1 MIHQFKFTSLGHLI
15 KKNKKLLYNFFNYYI
30 FTILSAIVSFGSIS
44 YLTHEITISG
54 YGYIGIFT
62 SLSFLIPNLLSFNA
76 IGLIQINIVNLSYNQ
91 YTNFRNNFITFCIVL
106 FLFSELVAVTF
117 SRLWGEYGSIVHF
130 SLIYGF
136 FILLA
141 TIHNSELIQKGK
153 ATIFGI
159 LSFGSGT
166 SSFAIAY
173 ILISIFNFDWE
184 GRILSFIITE
194 GLFLILRFGVF
205 SDIGKKFKITVD
217 INDWIYFLKYGL
229 TLWLGLIA
237 GWIIS
242 QSDRFILLHY
252 LTIED
257 VGIYSAGAAI
267 SGFLITINATMVKVI
282 APSIYNALNENK
294 NKNFIFIFFKVYI
307 VVILLIALSICAF
320 TLLFI
325 QYFFGEKYLT
335 AKWIICILTIAQAFF
350 GMYQVV
356 GLVIDY
362 LKLNNLKSFII
373 SICAISCL
381 LTGVILIPFFGIY
394 APAIGNLISFI
405 LLATLTFYFTNKQL
419 IKLKH
424 I

>member
-1 MIHQFKFTSLGHLI
+1 
-15 KKNKKLLYNFFNYYI
+15 
-30 FTILSAIVSFGSIS
+30 
-44 YLTHEITISG
+44 
-54 YGYIGIFT
+54 
-62 SLSFLIPNLLSFNA
+62 
-76 IGLIQINIVNLSYNQ
+76 
-91 YTNFRNNFITFCIVL
+91 
-106 FLFSELVAVTF
+106 
-117 SRLWGEYGSIVHF
+117 
-130 SLIYGF
+130 
-136 FILLA
+136 
-141 TIHNSELIQKGK
+141 
-153 ATIFGI
+153 
-159 LSFGSGT
+159 
-166 SSFAIAY
+166 
-173 ILISIFNFDWE
+173 
-184 GRILSFIITE
+184 
-194 GLFLILRFGVF
+194 
-205 SDIGKKFKITVD
+205 
-217 INDWIYFLKYGL
+217 
-229 TLWLGLIA
+229 
-237 GWIIS
+237 
-242 QSDRFILLHY
+242 
-252 LTIED
+252 
-257 VGIYSAGAAI
+257 
-267 SGFLITINATMVKVI
+267 MVKVI